1 MRSNKYFLSLC
12 AFTLALLVIACS
24 VNPVTGKKEIM
35 FVGEEKEIAMGKGA
49 HPSIMAQFGKYDDDK
64 LQAFITEKG
73 NEMAAVSHRSHLN
86 YEFNVVDSPI
96 LNAFAVPG
104 GYVYFTRGIMAHFN
118 NEAEFAGVLGHEI
131 GHVTARHSAKQQTQA
146 QLGQIGLIGAVVL
159 SPTLAS
165 MGQSLSQG
173 LGLLMLKYGR
183 DMESQSDRL
192 GVEYST
198 KIGYNSSHMANFF
211 KTLARMRA
219 KSGQSIP
226 EFQSSHPDPINR
238 FNNVHQLTSEWQQ
251 KLGVNA
257 SDLKVNRDSYLRMI
271 DGLMFGEDPQEGYV
285 ESGYYYH
292 PGLKFYFPIPRG
304 WKLNNGKTQIQIG
317 QPDGKALI
325 TMTIAFGENLTLEQ
339 AAQQVVEQNKLTVR
353 ESQKVTINGLPAIAL
368 VSSAQMPAQQQGQA
382 PTNLGVVTYLIQYG
396 GSIYNFTGLS
406 LEIDFNA
413 FFSQLATPGK
423 GFADLRDPRKINVFA
438 DRIKVR
444 QVSRSAT
451 LQQHLQSFGTPQ
463 DKMEETAILNSM
475 ELNQQVAAGTLIKT
489 IAKGTS

>member
-1 MRSNKYFLSLC
+1 MRSNKYFLSFC
-12 AFTLALLVIACS
+12 AFTLALLIIACS
-24 VNPVTGKKEIM
+24 VNPVTGKKEVM
-35 FVGEEKEIAMGKGA
+35 FISEEKEIAMGKQA
-49 HPSIMAQFGKYDDDK
+49 HPSIMDQFGEYKDDK

-86 YEFNVVDSPI
+86 YSFKVVDSPI

-146 QLGQIGLIGAVVL
+146 TLGQIGLIGAVVL

-238 FNNVHQLTSEWQQ
+238 FNNVHQLTAEWQQ
-251 KLGVNA
+251 KLGVNPA
-257 SDLKVNRDSYLRMI
+257 NLKVNRDSYLRMI

-285 ESGYYYH
+285 ENGYYYH

-304 WKLNNGKTQIQIG
+304 WKLHNGKTQIQIV
-317 QPDGKALI
+317 QPDGKALV
-325 TMTIAFGENLTLEQ
+325 TMTIATGTLDA
-339 AAQQVVEQNKLTVR
+339 AAQSVVEKNKLQVR
-353 ESQKVTINGLPAIAL
+353 ESQKVTINGLPAIAM

-396 GSIYNFTGLS
+396 DMIYNFTGLC
-406 LEIDFNA
+406 LEADFNA
-413 FFSQLATPGK
+413 YFSQLATPGK
-423 GFADLRDPRKINVFA
+423 NFADLKDTRKINVFA
-438 DRIKVR
+438 DRISVR

-451 LQQHLQSFGTPQ
+451 LQQHLQTYGTPQ
-463 DKMEETAILNSM
+463 ARMEETAILNSM
-475 ELNQQVAAGTLIKT
+475 QLTDQVAAGTLIKT

>member
-1 MRSNKYFLSLC
+1 MKRSNKYFYALC

-35 FVGEEKEIAMGKGA
+35 FVGEEREIAMGKEA
-49 HPSIMAQFGKYDDDK
+49 HPSIMAQFGEYEDEK

-73 NEMAAVSHRSHLN
+73 KEMAAISHRSHLN
-86 YEFNVVDSPI
+86 YSFKVVDSPI

-131 GHVTARHSAKQQTQA
+131 GHITARHSAKQQTQA
-146 QLGQIGLIGAVVL
+146 TLGQIGLIGAVVL

-211 KTLARMRA
+211 KTLARMRE
-219 KSGQSIP
+219 KSGQQIP

-238 FNNVHQLTSEWQQ
+238 FNNVHAMTTEWQQ
-251 KLGVNA
+251 RLGVNPA
-257 SDLKVNRDSYLRMI
+257 NLKVNRNSYLQMI

-285 ESGYYYH
+285 ENGYYYH
-292 PGLKFYFPIPRG
+292 PALKFYFPIPRN
-304 WKLNNGKTQIQIG
+304 WQLNNGKTQIQIV
-317 QPDGKALI
+317 QPDGKAVI
-325 TMTIAFGENLTLEQ
+325 YMTLAQ
-339 AAQQVVEQNKLTVR
+339 AASLDEAAQKVVEQNKLTVR
-353 ESQKVTINGLPAIAL
+353 ESQRVSINGNPAIAI
-368 VSSAQMPAQQQGQA
+368 VSSAQMQAQQQGQQ

-396 GSIYNFTGLS
+396 DLIYNFTGLS
-406 LEIDFNA
+406 LETDFNA

-423 GFADLRDPRKINVFA
+423 NFADLRDPRKINVYA

-444 QVSRSAT
+444 QVNRTAS

-463 DKMEETAILNSM
+463 DRMEETAILNSM
-475 ELNQQVAAGTLIKT
+475 MLTDQVAAGMMIKT
-489 IAKGTS
+489 IVKGTS